1 MGGTGWKDEIE
12 EIHRRQ
18 QLAAE
23 MGGRERVER
32 QRSRGKLTVRE
43 RIAALLDDGSF
54 REWGSLAGEGQYDA
68 NGQLT
73 GFRASSCLT
82 GRSMAAPWS

>member
-1 MGGTGWKDEIE
+1 MSGSGWKDEID

-43 RIAALLDDGSF
+43 RIAALLD
-54 REWGSLAGEGQYDA
+54 AGLPSPTVRPHRCGWRQ
-68 NGQLT
+68 
-73 GFRASSCLT
+73 
-82 GRSMAAPWS
+82 